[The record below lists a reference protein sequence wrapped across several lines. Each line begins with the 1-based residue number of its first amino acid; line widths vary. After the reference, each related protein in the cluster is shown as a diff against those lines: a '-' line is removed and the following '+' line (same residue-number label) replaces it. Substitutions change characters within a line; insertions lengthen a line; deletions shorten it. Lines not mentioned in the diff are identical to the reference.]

1 MTTVKEDGFKRGFP
15 CSLGGLVQAKC
26 YYKNKNI
33 RSFSYLCGPIEF
45 NKMISKEDYAFCL
58 DLKVRDYECD
68 MQGIVNN
75 SVYQN
80 YMEHT
85 RHEFIQTMGL
95 NFAELCAQD
104 IIVVVAR
111 IEIAFKHS
119 LRSNDLFSSCVK
131 VRKEGL
137 KYVFDQAI
145 FNKTTGELVVTA
157 KVTSVARIGGK
168 LRPSALIDA
177 ALEKYENALNNKV

>member
-1 MTTVKEDGFKRGFP
+1 
-15 CSLGGLVQAKC
+15 
-26 YYKNKNI
+26 
-33 RSFSYLCGPIEF
+33 
-45 NKMISKEDYAFCL
+45 MISIEDYQFSL

-95 NFAELCAQD
+95 TFAELCEQD

-111 IEIAFKHS
+111 IEIAFKNS
-119 LRSNDLFSSCVK
+119 LVSNDHFTSCVK
-131 VRKEGL
+131 VRKEGI
-137 KYVFDQAI
+137 KYIFDQAI
-145 FNKTTGELVVTA
+145 LNKANGQVVATGKVTA
-157 KVTSVARIGGK
+157 VARIGGK
-168 LRPSALIDA
+168 LRESEVIDKA
-177 ALEKYENALNNKV
+177 IQCMNDTMHE